1 MTCACFHLHTCLPIG
16 VRNVAHMLPFFLLVS
31 VAVEPDHVPLCAAA
45 ASEACGVP
53 QETQST
59 FRWFD
64 MEVDQNGVMVM
75 SNNLLLEIR
84 ERKRE
89 GERERCTGRQRS
101 SFSLPCSC
109 LLRHVSHKLHG
120 LWRNTRGGAGP
131 RCGRDS
137 DSLVFPPKVDS
148 RPKSAPLGG

>member
-1 MTCACFHLHTCLPIG
+1 MTCACFHLHTCWPIG
-16 VRNVAHMLPFFLLVS
+16 VRNVAHMLPFFIIS
-31 VAVEPDHVPLCAAA
+31 LCSRGTRPCPIFPGAAA

-89 GERERCTGRQRS
+89 GGEREREMHGETKV
-101 SFSLPCSC
+101 F
-109 LLRHVSHKLHG
+109 LLSPV
-120 LWRNTRGGAGP
+120 
-131 RCGRDS
+131 
-137 DSLVFPPKVDS
+137 LV
-148 RPKSAPLGG
+148 SAPPCVSQIARSVTKHAWRSRTQMRTWFRQSCFSTKSRLQT